1 MAITQYNERI
11 HLFFTGIL
19 VFLIPVYPDLLPA
32 AIGLLT
38 LNWLFA
44 PKRIKEGFKNI
55 LHPVPLSLIVLYVLY
70 LLGLTYS
77 DNMQSGLESAETK
90 FSFLLLPFIFSAYSQ
105 QVKSNF
111 NKYLKLFI
119 YGCTINALMCLL
131 WAAYCYIKPVYVDL
145 YGTLY
150 DLGFD
155 NFYYAQLSKFFHP
168 SYIAMYCVFA
178 LFSITYLV
186 NKQELEIGIK
196 SGAWKWLLIIII
208 LTLYVLLL
216 SSKAGWIGLFGFVV
230 YFFIRSVSAKKILNA
245 LLLLTFTGVAF
256 YFLNINY
263 TQRFSTRIPK
273 LSVVTQTIKGSDDN
287 NNKITTGADGTGSR
301 ILVWKAAIDIIK
313 QNVFTGVGTG
323 DAKDVMLDT
332 YKQRGMVLEYEHKL
346 NSHNQF
352 LNTFI
357 ALGIAGFVCLLLC
370 LLIPLYYS
378 LKEKYFLFTVF
389 ILLCAFNFLF
399 ESMLERQA
407 GVIYF
412 AFFFSLLYFNLQ
424 QSKKIQQP

>member
-1 MAITQYNERI
+1 MAISHYNERI
-11 HLFFTGIL
+11 HLFLTGIL
-19 VFLIPVYPDLLPA
+19 AFLIPVYPDALPV

-55 LHPVPLSLIVLYVLY
+55 LHPITLSLIALYVLY

-77 DNMQSGLESAETK
+77 NNIPSGLESLETK
-90 FSFLLLPFIFSAYSQ
+90 FSFLLLPFIFSAYPQ
-105 QVKSNF
+105 HLKNNF
-111 NKYLKLFI
+111 NNYLKLFI
-119 YGCTINALMCLL
+119 YGCTTNALMCLV

-178 LFSITYLV
+178 LFSITHLAD
-186 NKQELEIGIK
+186 KQELEVGIK
-196 SGAWKWLLIIII
+196 EGAWKWLLIIIM

-216 SSKAGWIGLFGFVV
+216 SSKAGWIGLFGFAV
-230 YFFIRSVSAKKILNA
+230 YFFIRSVRARKILNGF
-245 LLLLTFTGVAF
+245 LLLAFTGIAF

-287 NNKITTGADGTGSR
+287 NNKITTGTDGTGSR

-313 QNVFTGVGTG
+313 ENIFTGVGTG
-323 DAKDVMLDT
+323 DAKDKMLVT
-332 YKQRGMVLEYEHKL
+332 YQKRGMILEYEHKL

-357 ALGIAGFVCLLLC
+357 ALGITGFLALLFC

-378 LKEKYFLFTVF
+378 IKGSYFLFSVF
-389 ILLCAFNFLF
+389 VLLCGFNFLF

-424 QSKKIQQP
+424 QSKKLQ